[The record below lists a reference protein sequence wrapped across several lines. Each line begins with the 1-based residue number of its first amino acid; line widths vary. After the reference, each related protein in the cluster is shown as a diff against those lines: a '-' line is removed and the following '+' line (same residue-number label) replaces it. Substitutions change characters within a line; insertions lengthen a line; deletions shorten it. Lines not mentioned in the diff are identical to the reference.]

1 MIEIKKLNCYY
12 NGQLTVKNINLEIEQ
27 GEMIS
32 LVGPSGCGKTTL
44 LKSICGL
51 QDEVDGSIKINGID
65 VTKEPAHKRSAI
77 MVFQEY
83 LLYPH
88 LNVIENISFGLKMR
102 GLKKMKRYEKVKPY
116 IEKMGLSG
124 LEMRYPN
131 ELSGGQKQ
139 RVALARALA
148 VEPKVLLL
156 DEPFS
161 NLDEQLRDDM
171 RRFVCDLQ
179 EELGITTIFVTHDI
193 EEALMSS
200 KRVVVMLDGEILQ
213 VDTPEVLYKEPSN
226 YKVAKMLGTRS
237 FISGTIES
245 DVFSWNGHKI
255 PCEAI
260 GSGHYKL
267 SGEALAVLTPEAI
280 KLEACKASDTAYCV
294 KKIVFGGSK
303 YIVMLEKEEQ
313 LFEIVLL
320 PPQKLEVGAHI
331 KLVIDWTLVQLIEK
345 P

>member
-1 MIEIKKLNCYY
+1 MIEIKALNCYY
-12 NGQLTVKNINLEIEQ
+12 NGQLTVKNINLNIEQ

-51 QDEVDGSIKINGID
+51 QEEVEGEILIND
-65 VTKEPAHKRSAI
+65 TNVMKEASHKRSAI

-88 LNVIENISFGLKMR
+88 LNVVENISFGLKMR
-102 GLKKMKRYEKVKPY
+102 GIKKALRHEKVKPFV
-116 IEKMGLSG
+116 EKMGLAG
-124 LEMRYPN
+124 LERRYPN

-179 EELGITTIFVTHDI
+179 AELGITTIFVTHDI

-200 KRVVVMLDGEILQ
+200 SRVVVMLEGEIQ
-213 VDTPEVLYKEPSN
+213 QIDTPEVLYRRPHN

-237 FISGTIES
+237 FITGIVAS
-245 DVFSWNGHKI
+245 DYFSWNGDKI
-255 PCEAI
+255 PCSDI
-260 GSGHYKL
+260 GSGIYKKE
-267 SGEALAVLTPEAI
+267 GEAYAVLTPEAI
-280 KLEACKASDTAYCV
+280 SLKITEDLNTAYDI
-294 KKIVFGGSK
+294 KKVVFGGSK
-303 YIVMLEKEEQ
+303 YMVTLEKDEHM
-313 LFEIVLL
+313 LEIVLL
-320 PPQKLEVGAHI
+320 PPQRLTEGDRVKMT
-331 KLVIDWTLVQLIEK
+331 IDWSHVQLVEL
-345 P
+345 